1 MDRAMDAMLDAKM
14 NEDGDDFHDDFDD
27 LEDGVLEDEDGFSL
41 LEPTPRLH
49 AGKKSG
55 GVELELIYYRYYKV
69 RDRTKLWLN
78 KLVSLEP

>member
-41 LEPTPRLH
+41 LEPTPRLN
-49 AGKKSG
+49 AGKKK
-55 GVELELIYYRYYKV
+55 R
-69 RDRTKLWLN
+69 RR
-78 KLVSLEP
+78 